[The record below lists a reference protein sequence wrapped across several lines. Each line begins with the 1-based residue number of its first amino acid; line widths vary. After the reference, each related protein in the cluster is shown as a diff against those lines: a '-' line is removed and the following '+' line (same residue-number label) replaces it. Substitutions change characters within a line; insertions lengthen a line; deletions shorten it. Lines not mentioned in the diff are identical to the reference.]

1 MYNHYSGQETEATAA
16 EKDAKFNKFV
26 EQSKLD
32 KVTKQNLKDSAKVAV
47 KNPSRFRTAV
57 KSVVRNR
64 REQMVKKE
72 ESIRVKRDNFKADI
86 QNARKSA
93 KFAGRVAKA
102 SQAMSGSVAG
112 IGKIVGGATS
122 KPVDEM
128 AIISGVLDIVDT
140 IAQFM
145 PPPAS
150 MVTGM
155 YITLYSSGS
164 FWLILFVLLFFRDV
178 DWHHGYVWRWRCSF
192 S

>member
-1 MYNHYSGQETEATAA
+1 MYNHFDGEETDATAA

-32 KVTKQNLKDSAKVAV
+32 KVTKHNLKNSAKVAA

-57 KSVVRNR
+57 NTAVKVRN
-64 REQMVKKE
+64 EQMVEKE
-72 ESIRVKRDNFKADI
+72 KSIRTKRDNFKADI

-102 SQAMSGSVAG
+102 SQAMSGSLAG
-112 IGKIVGGATS
+112 IGQIVGGATA

-128 AIISGVLDIVDT
+128 AIIGGVLSIVDT

-155 YITLYSSGS
+155 NI
-164 FWLILFVLLFFRDV
+164 ILNSLKVQILHIVLLPKLR
-178 DWHHGYVWRWRCSF
+178 
-192 S
+192 

>member
-155 YITLYSSGS
+155 YITWNPSGS
-164 FWLILFVLLFFRDV
+164 HYLYFFSFRYV
-178 DWHHGYVWRWRCSF
+178 DWYHGYVYWWCSLC
-192 S
+192 

>member
-1 MYNHYSGQETEATAA
+1 MYNHYNDQETEATAA

-57 KSVVRNR
+57 TSVVKVRK
-64 REQMVKKE
+64 EQMMKKE
-72 ESIRVKRDNFKADI
+72 ESIRVKRDNFKTDI

-102 SQAMSGSVAG
+102 SQAMSGGIAG
-112 IGKIVGGATS
+112 IGQIVGGATS
-122 KPVDEM
+122 NPVDEM
-128 AIISGVLDIVDT
+128 AIVSGVLGIVDT
-140 IAQFM
+140 IAQFL

-150 MVTGM
+150 MITGM
-155 YITLYSSGS
+155 FIT
-164 FWLILFVLLFFRDV
+164 WN
-178 DWHHGYVWRWRCSF
+178 
-192 S
+192 